1 MNGENMDDKTIGK
14 IFMPV
19 LADGMARLNRRRG
32 NVDNRDVQ
40 VIFAPIIESITLA
53 AGGGSA
59 VASARLVSWA
69 PADVTPEAVATL
81 VQDIVTAA
89 TPAFDMADMR
99 RRQAE
104 LEAEMSAIVRPDR
117 PAISYQ

>member
-1 MNGENMDDKTIGK
+1 MKGENMDDKTIGK

-69 PADVTPEAVATL
+69 PADVTPEAVAAL

>member
-1 MNGENMDDKTIGK
+1 MKGENMDDKTIGK

-69 PADVTPEAVATL
+69 PADVTPEAVAAL

-104 LEAEMSAIVRPDR
+104 LEAEMSEIARPDR

>member
-69 PADVTPEAVATL
+69 PADVTPEAVAAL